1 MMVSIKIFTHYRQII
16 YLVAPLK
23 IILTCVWMRRVWHG
37 NFFLLYAKCKY
48 ENTYTTGRLIIH
60 VIKVNF
66 FWDPSQD
73 MNLSCFPPKIQ
84 ASDWL
89 TQLVYKLEAWILVG
103 NNLHTFEQ
111 NLTQISEK
119 TDFNRKTGQ
128 NLDTYLV

>member
-1 MMVSIKIFTHYRQII
+1 
-16 YLVAPLK
+16 
-23 IILTCVWMRRVWHG
+23 
-37 NFFLLYAKCKY
+37 
-48 ENTYTTGRLIIH
+48 
-60 VIKVNF
+60 
-66 FWDPSQD
+66 
-73 MNLSCFPPKIQ
+73 MNLSCFQPKIQ

-89 TQLVYKLEAWILVG
+89 TQLVYKLEAWILAG